1 MIEANAR
8 RIEPI
13 ASPQPGAGPC
23 AIDLPHLRRM
33 TLGERS
39 LEAEVLALFNR
50 QAGMLLARMR
60 SGPPA
65 AVAACAH
72 TLKGSALGVGAWC
85 VADACRAVEAS
96 AANEITPSV
105 ERLAVAID
113 EARAAIEQVLVER

>member
-1 MIEANAR
+1 MEASAR

-13 ASPQPGAGPC
+13 ANLQPGGGSS

-72 TLKGSALGVGAWC
+72 TLKGAALGVGAWC

-96 AANEITPSV
+96 AADEIAFSV

-113 EARAAIEQVLVER
+113 EARTAIEQVLVTR